1 MGPMWLNSVYP
12 VIRSALAGIGIAALS
27 SLLLFNLVA
36 SPVRVEGISMVP
48 SLAPHQ
54 RLIISPLLAR
64 LNLHRSDLVV
74 FNHPHC
80 STTNLVKRVAALPG
94 DRLCISN
101 QGIFV
106 NKKRISTWTA
116 GSCTPFMDITI
127 PRRHVFVL
135 GDNLNH
141 SSDSRTFGPVP
152 VTRILG
158 KVVLSYWPFSRIG
171 IPR

>member
-1 MGPMWLNSVYP
+1 MWLHSVCP
-12 VIRSALAGIGIAALS
+12 VIRPALLGIGVAALS

-36 SPVRVEGISMVP
+36 SPVRVEGVSMIP

-64 LNLHRSDLVV
+64 WDLRHADLVV
-74 FNHPHC
+74 LTHPHC
-80 STTNLVKRVAALPG
+80 PATNLIKRVAALPG

-106 NKKRISTWTA
+106 NNQRISTWTA
-116 GSCTPFMDITI
+116 GSCTPFMDMTI

-135 GDNLNH
+135 GDNLNI

>member
-1 MGPMWLNSVYP
+1 MWLHSANSF
-12 VIRSALAGIGIAALS
+12 IRPAILGIGMAALS
-27 SLLLFNLVA
+27 SLLLFSLVA
-36 SPVRVEGISMVP
+36 SPVRVEGVSMVP
-48 SLAPHQ
+48 SLSPRQ

-64 LNLHRSDLVV
+64 WDLKRTDLVV
-74 FNHPHC
+74 LNHPQH
-80 STTNLVKRVAALPG
+80 SATNLIKRVAAVPG
-94 DRLCISN
+94 DRLCINSR
-101 QGIFV
+101 GIYV
-106 NKKRISTWTA
+106 NNRQISTWTA

-127 PRRHVFVL
+127 PHGHVFVL
-135 GDNLNH
+135 GDNLNC